1 MEQIRSLLEE
11 RKKRLLQIKN
21 EKEKALKKAPEG
33 SLRICVR
40 GKKAQYYH
48 RNDPKDFNGIYI
60 PKKDD
65 ALAQNLAQKDYDK
78 KVLYAAERELNA
90 ITKYLMSYPAKNV
103 EQIYQDLHRERQK
116 LIVPIMESEEEFV
129 QKWEQVEFQGKGFYE
144 TNAEFHTAKGERVR
158 SKSELI
164 IADLLKKENI
174 PYRYEC
180 PIYLNGLGRVHPDFT
195 VLNVKERKE
204 IYWEHL
210 GMMDDPVYA
219 EKAIKKIAAY
229 EKNGI
234 FPGEN
239 LILTYET
246 RTSPIEQKVV
256 ALLIERYL
264 K

>member
-11 RKKRLLQIKN
+11 REKKLLQIKN
-21 EKEKALKKAPEG
+21 EKEKALKKVPEG
-33 SLRICVR
+33 SLRVCVR

-48 RNDPKDFNGIYI
+48 RNDPKDFNGVYI
-60 PKKDD
+60 PRKNI
-65 ALAQNLAQKDYDK
+65 ALAQKLAQKDYDK
-78 KVLYAAERELNA
+78 KVLCAAEKELGA
-90 ITKYLMSYPAKNV
+90 ITKYFVSYPAKNV
-103 EQIYQDLHRERQK
+103 EQIYQDLHKERRK
-116 LIVPIMESEEEFV
+116 LVMPIMESDEEYI
-129 QKWEQVEFQGKGFYE
+129 QKWEQVEFQGKEFYE
-144 TNAEFHTAKGERVR
+144 TNAEFYTAKGERVR

-164 IADLLKKENI
+164 IADLLKKEDI

-180 PIYLNGLGRVHPDFT
+180 PIQMNGLGRVYPDFT

-210 GMMDDPVYA
+210 GMMDDPAYV
-219 EKAIKKIAAY
+219 EKAVKKIATY

-234 FPGEN
+234 FPGDN

-246 RTSPIEQKVV
+246 RINPIDQK
-256 ALLIERYL
+256 LIRLMIQRYL

>member
-11 RKKRLLQIKN
+11 RKEKLLQIKN

-78 KVLYAAERELNA
+78 KVHYAAERELNA
-90 ITKYLMSYPAKNV
+90 ITKYLVSYPAKNV

-129 QKWEQVEFQGKGFYE
+129 RKWEQVEFQGKGFYE

-180 PIYLNGLGRVHPDFT
+180 PIYLNGLGRVHPDFA

-204 IYWEHL
+204 IYWVHL